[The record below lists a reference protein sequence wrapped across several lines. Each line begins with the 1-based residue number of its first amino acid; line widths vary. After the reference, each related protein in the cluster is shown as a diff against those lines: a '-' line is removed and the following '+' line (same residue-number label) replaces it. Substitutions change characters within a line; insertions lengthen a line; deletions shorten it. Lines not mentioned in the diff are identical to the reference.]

1 MILPIML
8 PSFKKIFCFLIMLL
22 AFVLAGCA
30 TVPKDLLKLPE
41 GYLEKR
47 QLQMRKYDTIDREKV
62 ISAVAGVL
70 QDLGFIL
77 DESETKVGFVAAS
90 KKADATD
97 AEQVAEALFL
107 DLLSALAGT
116 YSNYSSQVDA
126 VQYVKASAIVKPSL
140 DGKNTVVRV
149 TFQRVVWNKNNQ
161 INRVET
167 INDAKVYQK
176 FFDSLSKS
184 LFLGNVLKFL

>member
-1 MILPIML
+1 
-8 PSFKKIFCFLIMLL
+8 MLL

-97 AEQVAEALFL
+97 AGQVAEALFL

-184 LFLGNVLKFL
+184 LFLEAQGI